1 MSKERK
7 KNPLNVIQTL
17 SSEFHEIHF
26 PAREKVQEEA
36 LVITAV
42 SIAASAAI
50 LAIDTISW
58 QIISLFL

>member
-1 MSKERK
+1 MSELK
-7 KNPLNVIQTL
+7 KRNPMNLIQIL
-17 SSEFHEIHF
+17 SREFREIHF
-26 PAREKVQEEA
+26 PVREKVQEEA
-36 LVITAV
+36 LAIVAL